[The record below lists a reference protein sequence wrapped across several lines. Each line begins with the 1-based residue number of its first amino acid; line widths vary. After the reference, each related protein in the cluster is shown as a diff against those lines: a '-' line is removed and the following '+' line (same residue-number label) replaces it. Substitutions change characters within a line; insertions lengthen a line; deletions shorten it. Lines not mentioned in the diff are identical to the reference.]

1 MAGAC
6 QHIGS
11 AAHSLGPQCVV
22 QQQSLARRDEL
33 VGGSVEQQ
41 KGGIRGVDVRG
52 RVGSR
57 DALGSSLTDFLVP
70 GRRDPLS
77 GAVARAQEHPLVCG
91 VEVGSD
97 LGKVGRAELVDDRL
111 DIAAFV
117 QVVAD
122 VELLDG
128 AN

>member
-1 MAGAC
+1 MCCATAKFGWARRARRWFR
-6 QHIGS
+6 GTAERGDPRS
-11 AAHSLGPQCVV
+11 RRTWPGW
-22 QQQSLARRDEL
+22 LARR
-33 VGGSVEQQ
+33 S
-41 KGGIRGVDVRG
+41 GIVIDRL
-52 RVGSR
+52 
-57 DALGSSLTDFLVP
+57 LGAW
-70 GRRDPLS
+70 RRDPLS

>member
-1 MAGAC
+1 MIGKRAKQPRKQGHRHHRGGPGKSRKGGPGRRRTWAGW
-6 QHIGS
+6 
-11 AAHSLGPQCVV
+11 
-22 QQQSLARRDEL
+22 LARR
-33 VGGSVEQQ
+33 S
-41 KGGIRGVDVRG
+41 GIVIDRL
-52 RVGSR
+52 
-57 DALGSSLTDFLVP
+57 LGAW
-70 GRRDPLS
+70 RRDPLS

>member
-1 MAGAC
+1 
-6 QHIGS
+6 
-11 AAHSLGPQCVV
+11 
-22 QQQSLARRDEL
+22 
-33 VGGSVEQQ
+33 
-41 KGGIRGVDVRG
+41 
-52 RVGSR
+52 
-57 DALGSSLTDFLVP
+57 
-70 GRRDPLS
+70 LS